1 VTLTFGVGGYVLCM
15 THLHGMG
22 NYHVTLYREQAD
34 QDRKGPD
41 RKLFKLES
49 RQQQNANLWL
59 IEGL

>member
-1 VTLTFGVGGYVLCM
+1 M

-49 RQQQNANLWL
+49 RQQQNANL
-59 IEGL
+59 